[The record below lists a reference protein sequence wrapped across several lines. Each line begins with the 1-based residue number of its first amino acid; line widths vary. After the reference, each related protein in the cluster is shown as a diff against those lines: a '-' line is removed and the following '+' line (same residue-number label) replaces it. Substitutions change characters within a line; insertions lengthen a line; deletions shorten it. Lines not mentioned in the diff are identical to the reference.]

1 MKKFSELLKMFR
13 EESGFS
19 KTDLSEKIGLKRPNY
34 IIDIETGGRKP
45 PQPSTLQKIIT
56 ALQLDPEEATELR
69 AAAERER
76 IPQEFIHLIEKHQTS
91 MGLQTDIQAAL
102 SPRGLVQI
110 PLLGQCPASPKSIT
124 EGEIEAYYWF
134 PKKVVGGRRLYLLR
148 ADGDSMNKADINI
161 FGDLKALIVPHAGYV
176 YSGPVAAYGYKLL
189 KKTDAKRIILI
200 GPSHNDFFDA
210 AMQDENDYWQSPFG
224 KIKLEKTDKLPLSS
238 VIHKQEHSL
247 EVQLPFLQ
255 LSLKNFTLMPILI
268 ADADPRKTAEIIESL
283 LDNSTIIIA
292 SSDLSHY
299 HSYDNAFQI
308 DKLANEAIP
317 KLDIKSA
324 EKIEACGKIPILIL
338 MHIAKKMG
346 WKAKKLIYKNSGD
359 VVKDRESVVGYG
371 CYAFYR

>member
-1 MKKFSELLKMFR
+1 
-13 EESGFS
+13 
-19 KTDLSEKIGLKRPNY
+19 
-34 IIDIETGGRKP
+34 
-45 PQPSTLQKIIT
+45 
-56 ALQLDPEEATELR
+56 
-69 AAAERER
+69 
-76 IPQEFIHLIEKHQTS
+76 
-91 MGLQTDIQAAL
+91 
-102 SPRGLVQI
+102 
-110 PLLGQCPASPKSIT
+110 
-124 EGEIEAYYWF
+124 
-134 PKKVVGGRRLYLLR
+134 
-148 ADGDSMNKADINI
+148 
-161 FGDLKALIVPHAGYV
+161 
-176 YSGPVAAYGYKLL
+176 
-189 KKTDAKRIILI
+189 
-200 GPSHNDFFDA
+200 
-210 AMQDENDYWQSPFG
+210 
-224 KIKLEKTDKLPLSS
+224 
-238 VIHKQEHSL
+238 
-247 EVQLPFLQ
+247 
-255 LSLKNFTLMPILI
+255 MPILI

>member
-148 ADGDSMNKADINI
+148 ADGDSMNKADINN
-161 FGDLKALIVPHAGYV
+161 GDLVLVDAD
-176 YSGPVAAYGYKLL
+176 AAPENGQITVVRIDGECTMKRFY
-189 KKTDAKRIILI
+189 KTDHKITLVPDSTNPKHAPEVYGDDSEIQIL
-200 GPSHNDFFDA
+200 G
-210 AMQDENDYWQSPFG
+210 
-224 KIKLEKTDKLPLSS
+224 
-238 VIHKQEHSL
+238 
-247 EVQLPFLQ
+247 
-255 LSLKNFTLMPILI
+255 
-268 ADADPRKTAEIIESL
+268 
-283 LDNSTIIIA
+283 
-292 SSDLSHY
+292 
-299 HSYDNAFQI
+299 
-308 DKLANEAIP
+308 
-317 KLDIKSA
+317 
-324 EKIEACGKIPILIL
+324 
-338 MHIAKKMG
+338 
-346 WKAKKLIYKNSGD
+346 
-359 VVKDRESVVGYG
+359 VVKFNYMKGVK
-371 CYAFYR
+371 